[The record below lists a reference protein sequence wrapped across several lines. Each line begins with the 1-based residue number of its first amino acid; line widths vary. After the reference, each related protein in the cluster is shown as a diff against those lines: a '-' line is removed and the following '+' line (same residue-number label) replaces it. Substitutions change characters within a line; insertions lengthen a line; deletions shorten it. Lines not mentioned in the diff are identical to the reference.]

1 MIQKIAT
8 ILEIGRMIQKIAT
21 ILDIGRMIQNIA
33 TVADIGRM
41 NQNFVTILDIG
52 RMIQNFVTILDIG
65 RMIQNIVTILD
76 IGRMIQN
83 ITTILDIGRM
93 IQNIVTT
100 LGNIA
105 TILDIGRMI
114 QNIATILDIGRMI
127 QNIATILDIGRM
139 IQIFATILDIGRIIQ
154 NIATILDIG
163 RMIQNFFTILDI
175 GRMIQNIATI
185 LDIWRMIQNIATILD
200 IGRMI
205 QNIAT
210 ILDIGRMIQNIAT
223 ILDIGRMIQNFAT
236 ILDIGRMIQ
245 NIATILDIGRMI
257 QNIATIL
264 DIGRM
269 IQNIATILDIGRMI
283 QNIATILDIGRMIQN
298 IATILDIGRMIQN
311 IATILDIGR
320 MIQNIATILD
330 IGRMIQN
337 IATILDIGQ
346 NSTMEQAMRIVRT
359 IGQAFEVCHK
369 LSMTQ
374 SVTSPEEQLPTESIN
389 SQPSEPDKQSQKSR
403 DIEDKAPLSSTQNL
417 RDSNSSLVKEKATP
431 PNDLAILG
439 GTTITSPINSPAL
452 IDDDVMD
459 PDHPITS
466 RHQTQ
471 LLRQQVEHHQQQ
483 TQVAVAQVQLLK
495 EQLAAETAAR
505 IESQARTHQLLL
517 QNRDL
522 LHHMNQILGRLQEVE
537 FKATHSSPKRMQ
549 PISAGESCMP
559 DATTPQC
566 GPVYLPRGVAFDP
579 EGIASPD
586 YSLTEHDK
594 LMFDTDSPDSGHREM
609 SNESLGASFSPPDFP
624 FWAMTA
630 DERMKYSFGY
640 GTPVKF
646 QQTSFEMTA
655 IVNSNPF
662 TESKEDICDQD
673 IVEPV
678 VFDANGKG
686 GKGKVDKVPKLRP
699 PPEFRNYGAYRNSQ
713 ISEDSSNSSN
723 SDTDSVKDGIVNFT
737 DSDYFSH
744 TGSSSHTNTFNSNA
758 LNNNTRMNSH
768 TLDDADNNTIQ
779 SLVPYDDHRNI
790 VPYTDNREIRQTGTV
805 FKPKLEYHF
814 NNLAADRVLMQKY
827 LDQSKRQRG
836 GSFSDEDNTESYDE
850 GLTQPPSPPPPPSRL
865 EDVDFD
871 D

>member
-1 MIQKIAT
+1 MPSKKEYDLVSDDGYDSRIPLHNEDAFQHGISFQAKYIGTLDVPRPNSRVEIVAAMRRIRYEFKAKAIKKRKVDLTISVEGVRVAICKKKKKIPQWYDESKLV
-8 ILEIGRMIQKIAT
+8 IVHHPIYRIFYVSHDSQDLKIWSY
-21 ILDIGRMIQNIA
+21 IA
-33 TVADIGRM
+33 RDGPTNVFKC
-41 NQNFVTILDIG
+41 NVFK
-52 RMIQNFVTILDIG
+52 
-65 RMIQNIVTILD
+65 
-76 IGRMIQN
+76 
-83 ITTILDIGRM
+83 
-93 IQNIVTT
+93 
-100 LGNIA
+100 
-105 TILDIGRMI
+105 
-114 QNIATILDIGRMI
+114 
-127 QNIATILDIGRM
+127 
-139 IQIFATILDIGRIIQ
+139 
-154 NIATILDIG
+154 
-163 RMIQNFFTILDI
+163 
-175 GRMIQNIATI
+175 
-185 LDIWRMIQNIATILD
+185 
-200 IGRMI
+200 
-205 QNIAT
+205 
-210 ILDIGRMIQNIAT
+210 
-223 ILDIGRMIQNFAT
+223 
-236 ILDIGRMIQ
+236 
-245 NIATILDIGRMI
+245 
-257 QNIATIL
+257 
-264 DIGRM
+264 
-269 IQNIATILDIGRMI
+269 
-283 QNIATILDIGRMIQN
+283 
-298 IATILDIGRMIQN
+298 
-311 IATILDIGR
+311 
-320 MIQNIATILD
+320 
-330 IGRMIQN
+330 
-337 IATILDIGQ
+337 
-346 NSTMEQAMRIVRT
+346 SYKKEQAMRIVRT

-431 PNDLAILG
+431 PNDLAIRQAQNIIYQMARTSPQVG

>member
-1 MIQKIAT
+1 MPSKKEYDLVSDDGYDSRIPLHNEDAFQHGISFQAKYIGTLDVPRPNSRVEIVAAMRRIRYEFKAKAIKKRKVDLT
-8 ILEIGRMIQKIAT
+8 ISVEGVR
-21 ILDIGRMIQNIA
+21 
-33 TVADIGRM
+33 VAICKKKK
-41 NQNFVTILDIG
+41 
-52 RMIQNFVTILDIG
+52 
-65 RMIQNIVTILD
+65 
-76 IGRMIQN
+76 
-83 ITTILDIGRM
+83 
-93 IQNIVTT
+93 
-100 LGNIA
+100 
-105 TILDIGRMI
+105 
-114 QNIATILDIGRMI
+114 
-127 QNIATILDIGRM
+127 
-139 IQIFATILDIGRIIQ
+139 
-154 NIATILDIG
+154 
-163 RMIQNFFTILDI
+163 
-175 GRMIQNIATI
+175 
-185 LDIWRMIQNIATILD
+185 
-200 IGRMI
+200 
-205 QNIAT
+205 
-210 ILDIGRMIQNIAT
+210 
-223 ILDIGRMIQNFAT
+223 
-236 ILDIGRMIQ
+236 
-245 NIATILDIGRMI
+245 
-257 QNIATIL
+257 
-264 DIGRM
+264 
-269 IQNIATILDIGRMI
+269 
-283 QNIATILDIGRMIQN
+283 
-298 IATILDIGRMIQN
+298 
-311 IATILDIGR
+311 
-320 MIQNIATILD
+320 
-330 IGRMIQN
+330 
-337 IATILDIGQ
+337 
-346 NSTMEQAMRIVRT
+346 EQAMRIVRT

-505 IESQARTHQLLL
+505 IESQ
-517 QNRDL
+517 
-522 LHHMNQILGRLQEVE
+522 
-537 FKATHSSPKRMQ
+537 
-549 PISAGESCMP
+549 ESCMP